1 MLPNVIHKTSP
12 SKALEVSLNM
22 HIYGLYLQI
31 SIYEG
36 GAEESANILS
46 NCWFL
51 CLPHILLEFLSLHF
65 IKDIL
70 FALCNILKSRYMRI
84 ISRWTLL
91 KCRKAI
97 GDVQD
102 HRAQYQVF
110 TYSFIQH
117 ICVKCSVSAR
127 LYSRHRD
134 TAVAK

>member
-1 MLPNVIHKTSP
+1 MIHKPSP
-12 SKALEVSLNM
+12 SKALELSLNM
-22 HIYGLYLQI
+22 HIYVLYPQI

-36 GAEESANILS
+36 GAEEFANILS

-51 CLPHILLEFLSLHF
+51 CLLPHIILEFVPLHF

-70 FALCNILKSRYMRI
+70 FALCNILKSRCMSI
-84 ISRWTLL
+84 ISRCTLL
-91 KCRKAI
+91 KRREAI
-97 GDVQD
+97 GDIQD

-110 TYSFIQH
+110 LYSFIQH

-134 TAVAK
+134 TAVTK